1 MRCEEI
7 CSGRLYH
14 ILPGYP
20 VFPSLENA
28 TLECRRTS
36 MVLKR
41 QIGAGRHDWA
51 CDCVGADRSVLRNRN
66 SWQFAYH
73 KNVQYGWGWGWQSP
87 MIWLNGYDRRERAR
101 IAMQQS
107 NEGMRSGIKLP
118 GAKVVNGHLSARW
131 LMKIACRREDNG

>member
-28 TLECRRTS
+28 ALECRRTS

-51 CDCVGADRSVLRNRN
+51 CDCVGADRSVLRNTN

-73 KNVQYGWGWGWQSP
+73 TNIQYGWGLG
-87 MIWLNGYDRRERAR
+87 AA
-101 IAMQQS
+101 IANDIMV
-107 NEGMRSGIKLP
+107 EW
-118 GAKVVNGHLSARW
+118 V
-131 LMKIACRREDNG
+131 